1 MNMNET
7 ICYCLNISKKDI
19 KEAIENGATSLSEV
33 QERTGAGTICG
44 TCLDQLEAVV
54 EEFVKAR

>member
-44 TCLDQLEAVV
+44 ACLDQLEAVV